1 MVDPQSALLMTI
13 SLFFFNDL
21 IAALSALVILS
32 PLICLLFVPREI
44 ISWSSLFR
52 NRLRNVFLL
61 SALVRELFFTLN
73 V

>member
-1 MVDPQSALLMTI
+1 MVDPLLALLMTI
-13 SLFFFNDL
+13 SLLLLFNDL

-61 SALVRELFFTLN
+61 SALVRELFFT
-73 V
+73 

>member
-1 MVDPQSALLMTI
+1 MVDPLLALLMTI
-13 SLFFFNDL
+13 SLLLLFNDL

-61 SALVRELFFTLN
+61 SVLVRELFFT
-73 V
+73 